1 MVLNARALDAE
12 EKTTRSDEA
21 MNRSRN
27 VIREAGRLLITGLFE
42 RDKVARINSPGWPAS
57 QVGFSLSF
65 PPTSLS
71 LSFSSHPHRLDANEE
86 ARNLPCVAAC
96 LPA

>member
-12 EKTTRSDEA
+12 EKTMRSDEA

-27 VIREAGRLLITGLFE
+27 AIREAGRLLITGLFE
-42 RDKVARINSPGWPAS
+42 RDKVARINPHGWPAS

-65 PPTSLS
+65 LPTSLYP
-71 LSFSSHPHRLDANEE
+71 FRATYTN
-86 ARNLPCVAAC
+86 
-96 LPA
+96 